1 MSELKKLY
9 QPLNPTFDPDQKGWD
24 DMENN
29 SLYRT
34 EIIRQNKTEDRGKKL
49 LHQKSISEIIF
60 NTRIVFFKT
69 LEMILSNKNPITF
82 IMSTD
87 DNQLSI
93 CIIVIMIGIL
103 MLLVSNIL
111 HS

>member
-9 QPLNPTFDPDQKGWD
+9 QPLNPVFEPNQKDWD
-24 DMENN
+24 NRENETSN
-29 SLYRT
+29 IYAN
-34 EIIRQNKTEDRGKKL
+34 EIIRQNNTEDRGKKL

-93 CIIVIMIGIL
+93 C
-103 MLLVSNIL
+103 
-111 HS
+111 